1 MATKTFKGG
10 DVLFEEGAHPAR
22 AYRIVKGSVEL
33 TRIGDGAALPYE
45 ILDRGDLVGA
55 EELVE
60 GRPMA
65 ATAQAL
71 GPLVVEEIAKAQA
84 EQLLG
89 KSGRKV
95 QRGKPVKP
103 SAKQQGTASSRALVA
118 LSSQGDKIAAGPD
131 TASSVLKPGLL
142 RRILNPE
149 FADVYDRLDVRIA
162 VLEGDG
168 GEQATQHLVAEIG
181 QRRGIRAKALNAKIT
196 LDIDGD
202 PVRAM
207 RELKRASERWL
218 VDNGGDVLVWG
229 EVAPG
234 GVVLHLRFF
243 VLNQKPV
250 DQFRIGDGWTLLVLP
265 LPLDS
270 AAAHRLHATLL
281 AAVRTQAAGKQLTVR
296 RDLDVLMA
304 DARELL
310 LAETPNLSPYER
322 AEDRATVARV
332 FANATRIKRRAD
344 DARTAM
350 SLLDTALT
358 VFSAEETPVEWA
370 MAHRDRAFLG
380 QFIAERAND
389 TDALRASV
397 TDVETALSVLGPSL
411 FPYDWASL
419 NDRLGLALYRLDF
432 DNGDTNTLQRALN
445 AFQDALTV
453 YDKRKTPVEWSETM
467 GHFGQV
473 ALIIG
478 RENRSA
484 STLLRAVEA
493 CNDVLSARDRR
504 KMPLHWASAQ
514 NNLGSALFL
523 YGRVTGDSEA
533 LMGARKAFQTAHAIY
548 LEKDADRLAT
558 VAAKN
563 LRHVDKALERKSTK
577 LSPPA
582 LPWEGNGSEPPTLPW
597 ELEPRTPASKPDEP
611 KRREGG
617 DFWTERAPR

>member
-22 AYRIVKGSVEL
+22 AYRIVQGSVEM
-33 TRIGDGAALPYE
+33 TRDGDGAALPLS
-45 ILDRGDLVGA
+45 ILDRGELVGA
-55 EELVE
+55 EELVA
-60 GRPMA
+60 GRAMA

-71 GPLVVEEIAKAQA
+71 GALVVEEISKAQA
-84 EQLLG
+84 EQLLA

-95 QRGKPVKP
+95 QRGKPVK
-103 SAKQQGTASSRALVA
+103 SSVKQQGATTSRALVA
-118 LSSQGDKIAAGPD
+118 LSSQADKAAAGPD

-142 RRILNPE
+142 RRLLNPE
-149 FADVYDRLDVRIA
+149 FADVYDRLDIRIA

-234 GVVLHLRFF
+234 GTVLHLRFF

-250 DQFRIGDGWTLLVLP
+250 DQFRIGDGWTLLALP
-265 LPLDS
+265 MPLDA

-281 AAVRTQAAGKQLTVR
+281 AAIRTKAAGKLLTVR
-296 RDLDVLMA
+296 RDLEVLMA
-304 DARELL
+304 DARDLL
-310 LAETPNLSPYER
+310 LAETANLSPIER
-322 AEDRATVARV
+322 AEDRATVGRV
-332 FANATRIKRRAD
+332 FANATLFKRRAD

-350 SLLDTALT
+350 SLLDIALN
-358 VFSAEETPVEWA
+358 VFSAGETPIEWA

-380 QFIAERAND
+380 QFLAERAND
-389 TDALRASV
+389 TEALRASV
-397 TDVETALSVLGPSL
+397 TDVETALSVLGPST

-432 DNGDTNTLQRALN
+432 DNGDIDTLQRALN

-453 YDKRKTPVEWSETM
+453 YDKRKTPSEWSETM

-478 RENRSA
+478 REHRSPA
-484 STLLRAVEA
+484 TLLQAVEA
-493 CNDVLSARDRR
+493 CNEVLSARDRR

-523 YGRVTGDSEA
+523 YGRVSGDSDA
-533 LMGARKAFQTAHAIY
+533 LAGARNAFQTAHAIY
-548 LEKDADRLAT
+548 LEKDADRLAI

-563 LRHVDKALERKSTK
+563 LRHVEKALERKATK

-582 LPWEGNGSEPPTLPW
+582 LPWEGTANEPPTLPW
-597 ELEPRTPASKPDEP
+597 ELEPRTPLIKPAEP
-611 KRREGG
+611 RRREDG
-617 DFWTERAPR
+617 DFWTERTPR